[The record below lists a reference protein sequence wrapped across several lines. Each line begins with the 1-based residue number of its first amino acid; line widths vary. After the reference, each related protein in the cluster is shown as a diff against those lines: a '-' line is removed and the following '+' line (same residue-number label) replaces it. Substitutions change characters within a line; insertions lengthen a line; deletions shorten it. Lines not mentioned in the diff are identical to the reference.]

1 VTFSEWFVRTRRD
14 RAEEEEGR
22 DMTQVAE
29 VQTLGAPVQQL
40 LSDSVSIA
48 LEGFAISQDQG
59 RKLVENA
66 LELGAAN
73 AKDSLK
79 YAEELRGRLTDATS
93 TANELLKEHVALW
106 SELPKDPVAAS
117 QKVVAGYVEGSRKAL
132 EVGAEAL
139 KGYVSLVNDLWSR
152 LEKASQET
160 REQYVAFI
168 GKLQAVVESAARKN

>member
-1 VTFSEWFVRTRRD
+1 
-14 RAEEEEGR
+14 
-22 DMTQVAE
+22 MTQVAE

-73 AKDSLK
+73 AKGSLK
-79 YAEELRGRLTDATS
+79 YAEELRGRLTEATS

-106 SELPKDPVAAS
+106 SELPKDPVAAT
-117 QKVVAGYVEGSRKAL
+117 QKVVAGYVDGSRKAL

-168 GKLQAVVESAARKN
+168 GKLQAVVESAARKS